1 MAKYLRNWLCIPS
14 KHYMVG
20 LDFLAQL
27 RSYYLERDTSL
38 SFCGDVIPANRIFD
52 TFLYDYFLSAA
63 GAYVSE
69 IYKEDIW
76 IIMNKT

>member
-1 MAKYLRNWLCIPS
+1 
-14 KHYMVG
+14 MVG

-38 SFCGDVIPANRIFD
+38 SFCGD

-76 IIMNKT
+76 MIMNKT

>member
-1 MAKYLRNWLCIPS
+1 
-14 KHYMVG
+14 MVG

-52 TFLYDYFLSAA
+52 TFLYDYFLSEA

-76 IIMNKT
+76 MIMNKT

>member
-1 MAKYLRNWLCIPS
+1 
-14 KHYMVG
+14 MVG

-63 GAYVSE
+63 GAYVSQ
-69 IYKEDIW
+69 
-76 IIMNKT
+76 T